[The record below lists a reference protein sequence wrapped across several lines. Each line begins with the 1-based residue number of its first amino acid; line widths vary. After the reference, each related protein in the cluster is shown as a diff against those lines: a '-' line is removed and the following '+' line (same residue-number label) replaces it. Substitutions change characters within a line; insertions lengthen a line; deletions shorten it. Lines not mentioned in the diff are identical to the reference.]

1 MKHDTSY
8 KFHLD
13 NLFSAKAVLDIYY
26 FEEIHLNVFSDCIKI
41 AMFFFKS

>member
-1 MKHDTSY
+1 MKHNTSY

-26 FEEIHLNVFSDCIKI
+26 FEEIHYVSSDCIKI